1 MDYNKGISIPA
12 PLAILGNHPNTT
24 REVVDNIE
32 ERNKMPIG
40 IRYEGMEV
48 YVKNI
53 KAYYRLIGGVENS
66 NWSVFNPLILENI
79 MENLSHITLQL
90 SQELGMVFSLPN
102 ISIVSL
108 SDIDEYDTNMEL
120 VDNSLFM

>member
-1 MDYNKGISIPA
+1 MDYNKGISTPA

-24 REVVDNIE
+24 REVVENIT

-53 KAYYRLIGGVENS
+53 KSYYRLIGGVENS
-66 NWSVFNPLILENI
+66 NWSVFNPLILEDI
-79 MENLSHITLQL
+79 MENLSDITLQL
-90 SQELGMVFSLPN
+90 SQELGMVFNLPN
-102 ISIVSL
+102 ISIVTVTNTNQ
-108 SDIDEYDTNMEL
+108 YDTNMKL
-120 VDNSLFM
+120 VNGSLFM